1 MYHMTANYFA
11 HNKKEAKSFDLALKC
26 VLAVVLELRTDNSWH
41 CKFARKSNLTSV
53 NVVTIL
59 VM

>member
-1 MYHMTANYFA
+1 MTANYFA
-11 HNKKEAKSFDLALKC
+11 HNKKKPSHFDLASNYSNLLIVNKLK
-26 VLAVVLELRTDNSWH
+26 LRTYDTWH
-41 CKFARKSNLTSV
+41 CKFAGKNDLTSV